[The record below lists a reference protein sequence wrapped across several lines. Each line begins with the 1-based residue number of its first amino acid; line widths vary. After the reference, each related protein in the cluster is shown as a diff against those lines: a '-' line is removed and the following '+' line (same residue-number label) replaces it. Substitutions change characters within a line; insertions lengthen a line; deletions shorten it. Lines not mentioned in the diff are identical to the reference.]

1 MGTITSSDVRIDR
14 EAVTLVVRTMFPH
27 PDFPDG
33 PYERTAAAIVES
45 GAEDPRTAAQLEQG
59 LAELEAVEFV
69 NLDDGARLEYL
80 REISASTFFETIRA
94 KTILALYNDPE
105 VWQLLGYEGPAF
117 DQGGYA
123 ERGFADL
130 DWLPDARIEEAA

>member
-1 MGTITSSDVRIDR
+1 MGAVTSSEVQIDR

-27 PDFPDG
+27 ADFPAG

-45 GAEDPRTAAQLEQG
+45 GDEDPRTAAQLQQG
-59 LAELEAVEFV
+59 LAELEAAEFAD
-69 NLDDGARLEYL
+69 LDDHARLEYL
-80 REISASTFFETIRA
+80 REIAGSTFFETIRA
-94 KTILALYNDPE
+94 KTILVLYNDPE
-105 VWQLLGYEGPAF
+105 VWELLGYEGPAHE
-117 DQGGYA
+117 QGGYV